1 MRIRAT
7 CLAALMVVLPGLG
20 VAGAQAPNDYSARWL
35 LQATGDSRAWSFEAD
50 EAILA
55 MLQDPGFGDLQ
66 VFNAAGDPVP
76 TARMASAPAPAAPRW
91 LQARFASGGPA
102 DGPAGDAG
110 VMSYAYRLPAS
121 LAIDAVRITVG
132 TTSPSANVA
141 LQYQQGEQWITAARL
156 PVAGRSAAVAAPA
169 GADAGA
175 GAGVEGAAEAGTE
188 AGRVAVDSAPANETR
203 FAQPISAHEWRVRS
217 GIALAPAPTLQ
228 LAWRPV
234 RFVFLANGAGPYTLA
249 VGSPTLRRGTTID
262 PQLLRLRDGAGASAP
277 PLVALGPR
285 TAAPFVAAVAAAPVA
300 NAWPRWVGGGLA
312 LGLAGGLAFVL
323 ARRRRA
329 LRYAV

>member
-7 CLAALMVVLPGLG
+7 CLVVPLVALFVVLPGLG
-20 VAGAQAPNDYSARWL
+20 VARAQTPNDYAARWL
-35 LQATGDSRAWSFEAD
+35 LQAKGDSRAWSFEPDDAV
-50 EAILA
+50 LA
-55 MLQDPGFGDLQ
+55 SLQDPGFGDLQ
-66 VFNAAGDPVP
+66 VFNAAGEPVP

-91 LQARFASGGPA
+91 LQARFSSGGPA

-141 LQYQQGEQWITAARL
+141 LQYQQGEQWVTAARL
-156 PVAGRSAAVAAPA
+156 PVAGASADVGAPAPTETGTAAAIAAV
-169 GADAGA
+169 D
-175 GAGVEGAAEAGTE
+175 GVPVNEA
-188 AGRVAVDSAPANETR
+188 R

-217 GIALAPAPTLQ
+217 GMVLAPAPTLQ
-228 LAWRPV
+228 FAWRPV
-234 RFVFLANGAGPYTLA
+234 RFVFLAKGAGPYTLA

-262 PQLLRLRDGAGASAP
+262 PELLPFRDRAGAGAP
-277 PLVALGPR
+277 PLAALGPR
-285 TAAPFVAAVAAAPVA
+285 AAASFAPAVAVAPVA
-300 NAWPRWVGGGLA
+300 DAWPRWLGGGLA
-312 LGLAGGLAFVL
+312 LGLAAGLAAFVL
-323 ARRRRA
+323 GRRRRA